1 MTQSALERN
10 PALLTPRS
18 YGQYFA
24 LSLGKESPHI
34 FSKFNPLNMVTFY
47 DPLSVCINGI
57 WLFRLSRFCQWGG
70 GGGIS
75 ARNSRAL
82 SLFAPYFGAVWT
94 PIRPVA
100 EANK

>member
-1 MTQSALERN
+1 MTPSVSV
-10 PALLTPRS
+10 LT
-18 YGQYFA
+18 GFDCLDFQDFA
-24 LSLGKESPHI
+24 SG
-34 FSKFNPLNMVTFY
+34 
-47 DPLSVCINGI
+47 GGGG
-57 WLFRLSRFCQWGG
+57 GG

>member
-1 MTQSALERN
+1 MTPSVSV
-10 PALLTPRS
+10 LT
-18 YGQYFA
+18 GFDCLDFQDFA
-24 LSLGKESPHI
+24 SG
-34 FSKFNPLNMVTFY
+34 
-47 DPLSVCINGI
+47 
-57 WLFRLSRFCQWGG
+57 GG

-75 ARNSRAL
+75 ARNRRAL

>member
-1 MTQSALERN
+1 MTPSVSV
-10 PALLTPRS
+10 LT
-18 YGQYFA
+18 GFDCLDFQDFA
-24 LSLGKESPHI
+24 S
-34 FSKFNPLNMVTFY
+34 
-47 DPLSVCINGI
+47 
-57 WLFRLSRFCQWGG
+57 GG